1 MELPMKNQETP
12 VRVLQVGA
20 VVLMAGL
27 CLVIADSHRER
38 LVSVGDNAPRF
49 QVTTDKGTKISRAD
63 FGGKILIVN
72 FWATWCPPCIEEIP
86 SLQAMAR
93 QLAPKGVVV
102 LGVSVDR
109 NEASYKRF
117 VQQARIQFETVR
129 DPEADISAEYG
140 TFKYP
145 ETYVI
150 NREGKVLQKHI
161 GPRDWMDPEILKSI
175 EALL

>member
-1 MELPMKNQETP
+1 MKNQEKT
-12 VRVLQVGA
+12 VRILQTAALVL
-20 VVLMAGL
+20 LAGL
-27 CLVIADSHRER
+27 CYIIADSHRER
-38 LVSVGDNAPRF
+38 LVSQGDNAPSF

-72 FWATWCPPCIEEIP
+72 FWATWCPPCVEEMP

-93 QLAPKGVVV
+93 QLGPKGVVV
-102 LGVSVDR
+102 LGVSVDK
-109 NEASYKRF
+109 NAASYQRF
-117 VQQARIQFETVR
+117 IQQARIQFETAR
-129 DPEADISAEYG
+129 DPEANISAEYG

-150 NREGKVLQKHI
+150 NREGKVVQKHI

-175 EALL
+175 ESLL